1 MPSSPIIKRLD
12 SYPERWRWKEKII
25 LSDSKT
31 HHYYSVHY
39 IELDYL
45 SLPVCGASKGDW
57 MAELICCPLDESPAK
72 LDNWYQVEDLVKEH
86 TEVLDTIEMLFDI
99 SFHESIWKEISPEQ
113 TLKDN
118 PLI

>member
-25 LSDSKT
+25 LSDSRT

-39 IELDYL
+39 TEILETTELTH
-45 SLPVCGASKGDW
+45 CW
-57 MAELICCPLDESPAK
+57 TAELICCPLDESPAK
-72 LDNWYQVEDLVKEH
+72 LDNWYQVEDLVQEH
-86 TEVLDTIEMLFDI
+86 TKILDTIEMLFDI